1 MDSMFMRSLQGR
13 SMCLRLVKR
22 RSLIVSLALQIHSVF
37 FPTLGQMIFNTR
49 NIRSLMLNAIHF
61 EVSSRVISLSF
72 YTKYN

>member
-1 MDSMFMRSLQGR
+1 
-13 SMCLRLVKR
+13 MCLRLVKR